1 MNGWYF
7 ASSQIKRN
15 SLRSALMASGIVI
28 VAAVIT
34 AVALLMAGINE
45 GISNIANRMGAD
57 VMVVP
62 RGETVAKQFNQALLS
77 GKAATFYLEQS
88 TIEKVAKVPGIDRI
102 AEHTYVETLTNAR
115 CCAGQFFLVGFNL
128 QTDFTVKPW
137 LKNNLTLTGNEDE
150 NWMIVGDRIL
160 LRKGESA
167 KFYGTLFTVAGVL
180 EPTGTGMD
188 WTIYISD
195 QSLRR
200 LAVSSATK
208 AEIPLKISAGSA
220 SALLIKA
227 EPGAD
232 LIDLAERI
240 EQNAPQTQVIL
251 SSTVAKLARSR
262 LSGTARVLGC
272 LVAGLWAMALALT
285 GLIFSMSVRERRS
298 QIGLLA
304 AKGASKSFVF
314 GTFIKESV
322 IIAATSSVLGCIFG
336 LVIVISFRELLSN
349 TLQTSD
355 VLPDTATSA
364 LIVATCSVF
373 ATVTAV
379 IAAVLPVIGV
389 LRTEPYEAIKQGN
402 AI

>member
-15 SLRSALMASGIVI
+15 SLRSGLMAAGIVI
-28 VAAVIT
+28 AATVIT
-34 AVALLMAGINE
+34 AVALLIVGINE

-62 RGETVAKQFNQALLS
+62 RGETVAKQFNEALLS
-77 GKAATFYLEQS
+77 GKPATFYLEQP
-88 TIEKVAKVPGIDRI
+88 TIKKVAKVRGIDRI
-102 AEHTYVETLTNAR
+102 SEHTYVETLTNAR

-128 QTDFTVKPW
+128 ETDFTVKPW
-137 LKNNLTLTGNEDE
+137 LESDLTLPDSDND
-150 NWMIVGDRIL
+150 NWMIVGNRIL
-160 LRKGESA
+160 LRKGETA
-167 KFYGTLFTVAGVL
+167 QFYGTLFRVAGVL

-200 LAVSSATK
+200 LAVTSTTK
-208 AEIPLKISAGSA
+208 AEIPLKISTGSA

-227 EPGAD
+227 KSGVD
-232 LIDLAERI
+232 LVDLAEKI
-240 EQNAPQTQVIL
+240 EQNAPEAQVIL

-262 LSGTARVLGC
+262 LSGIARVLGC
-272 LVAGLWAMALALT
+272 LVAGLWMMALVLT
-285 GLIFSMSVRERRS
+285 GLVFSMAVRKRRS
-298 QIGLLA
+298 QIGLLV

-322 IIAATSSVLGCIFG
+322 IIAATSSVLGCVFG
-336 LVIVISFRELLSN
+336 LVIVVSFRELLSN
-349 TLQTSD
+349 TLQASD
-355 VLPDTATSA
+355 VLPNAATSVI
-364 LIVATCSVF
+364 IVATCGVIS
-373 ATVTAV
+373 TVTAV
-379 IAAVLPVIGV
+379 LAAILPVVGV

-402 AI
+402 TI